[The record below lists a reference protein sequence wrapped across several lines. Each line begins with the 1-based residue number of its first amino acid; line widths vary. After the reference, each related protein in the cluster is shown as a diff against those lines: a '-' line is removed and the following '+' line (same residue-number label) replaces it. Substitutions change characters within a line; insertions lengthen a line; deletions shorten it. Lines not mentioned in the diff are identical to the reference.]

1 MTLIEH
7 FEELRKRLFI
17 ALGAWV
23 VASGAAFVFRFDVL
37 GWLRAPL
44 PDNMVLSYFSVLEPF
59 TVSMQIAS
67 FFGLVLASPIILGQ
81 VWGFVAPGLY
91 KEERRYAV
99 PSILFAALA
108 FAAGVAF
115 SYYVVLPF
123 TLPVLLAFLGDEAQG
138 LLSIGRYISTLLML
152 MGVFGVMFEM
162 PVLGFLFAR
171 IGILRSEPLVKHRRW
186 AIVVGLVGAAVLTP
200 TGDPFNLAL
209 VAVPLL
215 ILYEVTVGVVRISQR
230 KAGRTSMDH
239 AREDPEPTG

>member
-17 ALGAWV
+17 AFLAWLV
-23 VASGAAFVFRFDVL
+23 GSGVAFAFRFMVL
-37 GWLRAPL
+37 DWLKEPL
-44 PDNMVLSYFSVLEPF
+44 PPSMTLNFFSVLEPF
-59 TVSMQIAS
+59 TVSMQIGA
-67 FFGLVLASPIILGQ
+67 FFGLVLASPVILGQ
-81 VWGFVAPGLY
+81 LWGFLAPGLY
-91 KEERRYAV
+91 REERRYAV
-99 PSILFAALA
+99 PFILFAALA

-123 TLPVLLAFLGDEAQG
+123 TLPVLLSFLGGEAQG

-152 MGVFGVMFEM
+152 MGVFGIMFEM

-171 IGILRSEPLVKHRRW
+171 IGLLRYEPLVKNRRW
-186 AIVVGLVGAAVLTP
+186 AIVIGLVGAAVLTP

-215 ILYEVTVGVVRISQR
+215 VLYELTVAVVRISQR
-230 KAGRTSMDH
+230 RDDRTRMDH